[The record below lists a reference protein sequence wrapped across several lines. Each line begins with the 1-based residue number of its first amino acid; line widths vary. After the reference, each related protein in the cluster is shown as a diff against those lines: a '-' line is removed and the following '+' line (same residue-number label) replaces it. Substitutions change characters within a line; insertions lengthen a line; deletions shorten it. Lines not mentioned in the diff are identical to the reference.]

1 MTSKEVYTKI
11 FLKQANL
18 AITEAT
24 LKEYMPLWWQ
34 NTRDKKEGGL
44 RLTSAGFDFLI
55 EQLDL
60 RFYEVPYPKNK
71 PITTQTIIFLDKFIT
86 CPYFLSKSSIFVTN
100 EKKSLELHLFAGDLR
115 KYGLV
120 KAMKRQS

>member
-44 RLTSAGFDFLI
+44 RLTSAGFDFLV

-86 CPYFLSKSSIFVTN
+86 CPYFLSKSSIFVTD

>member
-1 MTSKEVYTKI
+1 MSVKETYTKI
-11 FLKQANL
+11 FLKQANI
-18 AITEAT
+18 AITDAT

-34 NTRDKKEGGL
+34 NTRSKDTGGL

-55 EQLDL
+55 EKLDL
-60 RFYEVPYPKNK
+60 RFYEVPYPKDK
-71 PITTQTIIFLDKFIT
+71 PFTTQTIIFLDKFIT
-86 CPYFLSKSSIFVTN
+86 CPYFLSKTSIFVTD

>member
-1 MTSKEVYTKI
+1 MSDKETYTKV

-18 AITEAT
+18 AITDAS
-24 LKEYMPLWWQ
+24 LKEYMPLIWQ
-34 NTRDKKEGGL
+34 NTRSKDTGGL
-44 RLTSAGFDFLI
+44 RLTEYGYDFLI
-55 EQLDL
+55 EKLDL
-60 RFYEVPYPKNK
+60 RFYDVPYPKDK

-86 CPYFLSKSSIFVTN
+86 CPYFLNNKSILVTD